1 MRVKS
6 APVII
11 QVSNPTAFFGRGSI
25 IVVELP
31 DEDAAK
37 RLARK
42 IAQETERCVTV
53 RNVEMGIIEIIA
65 ALATH

>member
-25 IVVELP
+25 IVVELL